1 MPTIA
6 GQTWNKHIKPV
17 APEDLVGDLIQ
28 PGHPL
33 FGLVWINSERVSGA
47 PCFYGSRVPIKHLF
61 DYLES
66 GHTLD
71 AFLDD
76 FSGVTREQVTGVLAL
91 ARLGLLAELP
101 KA

>member
-1 MPTIA
+1 MAVIA
-6 GQTWNKHIKPV
+6 EGNWGKHIKPLD
-17 APEDLVGDLIQ
+17 PEDLAGDMIQ

-33 FGLVWINSERVSGA
+33 FGLVWINRDRLSGA
-47 PCFYGSRVPIKHLF
+47 PCFYASRVPIKNLF

-71 AFLDD
+71 EFADD
-76 FSGVTREQVTGVLAL
+76 FEGVTREQAAGILDL
-91 ARLGLLAELP
+91 ARRGLLEELP